1 MLAPARLGQ
10 PKPRRTVMLAPIRS
24 RAFRLM
30 LCLLSSLA
38 LAHTAAAQARVEE
51 KVDVTVTGE
60 IVAVD
65 ATSSRIVV
73 KSTGDNGVAYD
84 VAATAT
90 IMSDADK
97 LALGDLR
104 AGWSVVLNGH
114 RSATGNPVATYIK
127 VVKRPTP

>member
-1 MLAPARLGQ
+1 MPAPTRSGALAL
-10 PKPRRTVMLAPIRS
+10 TLA
-24 RAFRLM
+24 
-30 LCLLSSLA
+30 LLSSLA

-51 KVDVTVTGE
+51 KVNVTVTGE

-65 ATSSRIVV
+65 ATASRIVV
-73 KSTGDNGVAYD
+73 KSTGDNGVTYD
-84 VAATAT
+84 VDGSAT

-114 RSATGNPVATYIK
+114 RSGTGNPVATYIK

>member
-1 MLAPARLGQ
+1 MPV
-10 PKPRRTVMLAPIRS
+10 PTRS
-24 RAFRLM
+24 RTLV
-30 LCLLSSLA
+30 LILTLLSSLA

-65 ATSSRIVV
+65 AAARRIVV
-73 KSTGDNGVAYD
+73 KSTGDAGVAYD

-97 LALGDLR
+97 LALGDLK

-114 RSATGNPVATYIK
+114 RSGTGNPVATYIK
-127 VVKRPTP
+127 VVKRPMP